1 MEIMS
6 RRCKVGCLQLG
17 YDTPLGLRVRVLTEH
32 GPGGMAPGVITQA
45 EASARRSKTWVSVR
59 TGRDNGRTE
68 GAAIRL
74 APSNRDIQAQAGPCS
89 FPMSTGA
96 SSRAQIAPSSNNFKD
111 VPPTMQ
117 LLSNPISSGHI
128 TAPNPRTPL
137 LLCICI

>member
-74 APSNRDIQAQAGPCS
+74 APSNG
-89 FPMSTGA
+89 PMSTGA